1 MFLVPFLVLLPSVRP
16 VDETT
21 HEFYQRKSDGTTVIK
36 LGRATTTEWEPDSS
50 PQSKDKSVVAFRRNN
65 NYAVWDARGLTIR
78 HGKVSRSMRLED
90 FPVSN
95 RFWTQDELENTVRLI
110 ADKKRKRA
118 ASALSGALRV
128 GTDAYFLARWS
139 GNDGKPW
146 TEALV
151 KVGLDGAG
159 TWPEVL
165 GKFQG
170 ISIAYKPIDD
180 RLTVLGDSL
189 AVVVRDGDRWG
200 VATYNLKEKK
210 FAFRAL
216 GGKLLTY
223 LPTSRRGG
231 VFIEHTAYGT
241 TVGGR
246 VDLISDYRRN
256 VFESRGTAR
265 FLDAKSPAIIVA
277 RTEDS
282 MRLVNAETGAELR
295 LLPSYAAARAD
306 NRVVVWI
313 ASLNPT
319 VTRFYSPSRWK
330 LMPSD
335 VGK

>member
-1 MFLVPFLVLLPSVRP
+1 MFLVPLLILLPSVGP

-21 HEFYQRKSDGTTVIK
+21 REFYQRPSDDEPKGFRAYVIDTSQTAKPKGAEKSI
-36 LGRATTTEWEPDSS
+36 
-50 PQSKDKSVVAFRRNN
+50 VAFRRNN
-65 NYAVWDARGLTIR
+65 NYAVWDARGLTVR

-128 GTDAYFLARWS
+128 GTDAYFLARWN

-180 RLTVLGDSL
+180 RLTVLGDSI
-189 AVVVRDGDRWG
+189 ATVVRDGDRWG

-210 FAFRAL
+210 FAFRSL
-216 GGKLLTY
+216 GAKLLTY

-282 MRLVNAETGAELR
+282 MRLLNAETGAELR
-295 LLPSYAAARAD
+295 LLPGYAAERVD

-313 ASLNPT
+313 ASLHPSA
-319 VTRFYSPSRWK
+319 TRLYSPSRWK
-330 LMPSD
+330 LVPSD
-335 VGK
+335 IVK